1 MAEPGAQ
8 AMAGIVL
15 GIADLGRRAERI
27 GDPLGGPFV
36 VGGEAHSDM
45 AVVED
50 RIVDA
55 VGLLDLVQRLG
66 DQEALETVARHE
78 GQRAL
83 EEVEPAKRRK
93 LVKHQQ

>member
-27 GDPLGGPFV
+27 GDPLRRPFV
-36 VGGEAHSDM
+36 VGGEAYPHM

-50 RIVDA
+50 RVVHA
-55 VGLLDLVQRLG
+55 VGLLDLVQGLG
-66 DQEALETVARHE
+66 DQEALADRS
-78 GQRAL
+78 
-83 EEVEPAKRRK
+83 PP
-93 LVKHQQ
+93 